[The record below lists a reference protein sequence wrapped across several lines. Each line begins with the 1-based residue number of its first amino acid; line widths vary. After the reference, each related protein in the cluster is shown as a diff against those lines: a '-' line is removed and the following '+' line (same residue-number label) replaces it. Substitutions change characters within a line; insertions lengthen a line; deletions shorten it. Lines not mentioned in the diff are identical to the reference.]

1 MKVMTNLGRHSCCDL
16 ATHMRTQHKTAA
28 VDEWLRLV
36 RAEFLEVPGL
46 TLTSEEARRFWG
58 LDREACDQL
67 LAALVDSR
75 FLRRTRNNRYLR
87 ADGSV

>member
-1 MKVMTNLGRHSCCDL
+1 
-16 ATHMRTQHKTAA
+16 MRTQHQTAT
-28 VDEWLRLV
+28 VDSWLRLV

-46 TLTSEEARRFWG
+46 VLTSDEARRFWG

-75 FLRRTRNNRYLR
+75 FLRRTRDNHYLR
-87 ADGSV
+87 ADGAV